1 MRNDKE
7 RSFLRFRERP
17 FTALAVTAASLFC
30 QWLNWFVY
38 EKINYAW
45 GITLVTPLVLCM
57 MYHFV
62 QLDSGQEGS
71 FSGRFLFIFAVAVPL
86 MSGIILTVIMLLAA
100 PEISVFSPDAE
111 YRGTVRETIA
121 TYAGR
126 FVFTSLYLLIFGVI
140 DALILKKHGQ
150 DSRRE
155 RK

>member
-17 FTALAVTAASLFC
+17 FTALVVTASSLFC

-57 MYHFV
+57 MYHLV
-62 QLDSGQEGS
+62 QMDGGHEGS
-71 FSGRFLFIFAVAVPL
+71 FSRRFLFIFAVAVPL
-86 MSGIILTVIMLLAA
+86 MFGIILTMIMLLAA
-100 PEISVFSPDAE
+100 PDISVFSPDAE
-111 YRGTVRETIA
+111 YRGTVRETLA

-126 FVFTSLYLLIFGVI
+126 FIFTSLYLLVFAFI
-140 DALILKKHGQ
+140 DTFLQK
-150 DSRRE
+150 
-155 RK
+155 RKNDNE